1 MEKKKVWVFV
11 VGVLFLLDVFAWQ
24 EVFALASGKNL
35 EVYFLNVGQGDSEFI
50 KTPENHQI
58 IIDGGPDSLVLTEI
72 SKLMPFWDK
81 TIDLVVLSHPEKD
94 HMQGL
99 LEILKKYKADYI
111 LWSGVEKTAPEYNE
125 WINVLERQKKLGA
138 KIIATKFGD
147 IVRLGETEIKT
158 ISPLENLAGQKLGDS
173 SNDACVVAKL
183 IFGNNSFLF
192 TGDIPAKTEKELV
205 GIASSQ
211 ASRNDVLKA
220 DVLKIAHH
228 GSKYST
234 SEEFLQNVKPKFAV
248 IEVGKNSYGHPT
260 PETLQRLEKFG
271 IQILRT
277 DINGTIEFVSDGE
290 NIKLIDN

>member
-1 MEKKKVWVFV
+1 MDKKFWIFIA
-11 VGVLFLLDVFAWQ
+11 GVLFLLDVFAWQ
-24 EVFALASGKNL
+24 EIFALASDKNL

-72 SKLMPFWDK
+72 SKLMPFWDR

-111 LWSGVEKTAPEYNE
+111 LWSGVKKTAPEYDE
-125 WINVLERQKKLGA
+125 WMNILGRQKKLGA
-138 KIIATKFGD
+138 KIMATKSGD
-147 IVRLGETEIKT
+147 IVRLGEVKIETIFPFESLAEKEIKDT
-158 ISPLENLAGQKLGDS
+158 
-173 SNDACVVAKL
+173 SNNTCIVSKL
-183 IFGNNSFLF
+183 IFGTNSFLF
-192 TGDIPAKTEKELV
+192 SGDIDTTAEKEI
-205 GIASSQ
+205 IARSDLATTKS
-211 ASRNDVLKA
+211 DVLK
-220 DVLKIAHH
+220 VSHH

-234 SEEFLQNVKPKFAV
+234 SEDFLANVSSKFAV
-248 IEVGKNSYGHPT
+248 IEVGKNFYGHPT

>member
-24 EVFALASGKNL
+24 EVFALNGDKNL

-72 SKLMPFWDK
+72 SKLMPFWDR

-111 LWSGVEKTAPEYNE
+111 LWSGVEKTAPGYNE

-138 KIIATKFGD
+138 KIIATKSGD
-147 IVRLGETEIKT
+147 IVRLGEVKIET
-158 ISPLENLAGQKLGDS
+158 ISPLENLAGQKMGDS